1 MGVGGRVLH
10 EDELE
15 QRERCGGS
23 LRETMVATFHFF
35 ASAAFGAEEAGRLCD
50 VIIQR
55 MRMGGKSKLDPR
67 ILPPVGVLSGL
78 TGHGRLGDVFGDGF
92 DFSDW
97 HDIDAHGDGSCRLS
111 VRRPPKKSSGMI
123 PVREVVLQS
132 SRNTED
138 GSRKQYVFKGR
149 KDARHTGAFIFIVS
163 LLDHI
168 GGASS
173 RCVMLQCCL
182 FCLTS

>member
-1 MGVGGRVLH
+1 MH
-10 EDELE
+10 DDELE
-15 QRERCGGS
+15 QRERFGGS

-97 HDIDAHGDGSCRLS
+97 QNRL
-111 VRRPPKKSSGMI
+111 I
-123 PVREVVLQS
+123 
-132 SRNTED
+132 
-138 GSRKQYVFKGR
+138 
-149 KDARHTGAFIFIVS
+149 
-163 LLDHI
+163 
-168 GGASS
+168 AST
-173 RCVMLQCCL
+173 
-182 FCLTS
+182 FE